1 METPSRFDVFS
12 IRETQTESGQ
22 SQSWWTRVGRAFR
35 NRDGSINVHL
45 DALPMQGKLQL
56 REPSEPRN
64 AAN

>member
-12 IRETQTESGQ
+12 IRETQNESGQ
-22 SQSWWTRVGRAFR
+22 SQSWWTRVGRAFL

-56 REPSEPRN
+56 REPSETRN
-64 AAN
+64 PAN